1 MRVPGAQLVILQ
13 NAGSRGKENLFAEG
27 DSAVASCL
35 FVFISNDVFLNVSY
49 TISIIYFPIFLIILL
64 FNQILII
71 DGQS

>member
-35 FVFISNDVFLNVSY
+35 FVFISNDAFLNVSY
-49 TISIIYFPIFLIILL
+49 AIFIIFLS
-64 FNQILII
+64 FF
-71 DGQS
+71 